1 MSDFTYHM
9 VVVKYANANKTV
21 GCNST
26 QYYFSATVMSKL
38 KSTRIPQS
46 DVKTDLSWE
55 KGNECGS
62 WREDRLWLTEGS
74 QYGAREQSGAPC
86 GHWPLTP
93 GVLRVAPIPFLTSNP
108 PLLSQHCKQI
118 SYLYERSR

>member
-74 QYGAREQSGAPC
+74 QYGARDPESRAGLPVVT
-86 GHWPLTP
+86 GLSHRGSSEWPP
-93 GVLRVAPIPFLTSNP
+93 SPS
-108 PLLSQHCKQI
+108 
-118 SYLYERSR
+118 